1 MKDKLKITGPGIPQG
16 PLPFSPA
23 IQSGDF
29 IFVSGQASVGPDGS
43 IVTGDFEEECR
54 RSFDNL
60 RALLQVAGLDFS
72 DVVQIRGYVGKQ
84 EDLVRYN
91 EVYKEYFD
99 EPYPARTT
107 LIGCLG
113 DVLKFEVDAVAR
125 LRVNR

>member
-1 MKDKLKITGPGIPQG
+1 MKDKLKITGPGLPKG

-29 IFVSGQASVGPDGS
+29 IFVSGQASVGPDGN
-43 IVTGDFEEECR
+43 IIAGTFEDECR

-60 RALLQVAGLDFS
+60 RSILQVAGLDFT

-84 EDLVRYN
+84 EDLGRYN
-91 EVYKEYFD
+91 EIYKEYFAD
-99 EPYPARTT
+99 PYPARTT

-125 LRVNR
+125 LRVNL

>member
-1 MKDKLKITGPGIPQG
+1 MKDKLKITGPGVPRG
-16 PLPFSPA
+16 ALPFSPA
-23 IQSGDF
+23 VRSGDF
-29 IFVSGQASVGPDGS
+29 IFISGQASVDQHGK
-43 IVTGDFEEECR
+43 IIAGDFEEECR

-60 RALLQVAGLDFS
+60 RAILQVAGLDFS
-72 DVVQIRGYVGKQ
+72 DVVQIRSYVARQ
-84 EDLVRYN
+84 EDLSRYN
-91 EVYKEYFD
+91 EVYREYFD